1 MGIFHVLSRAAAGF
15 LRPLPCRGY
24 LIDLEV
30 IDVALEYQGYRGI
43 SRGYSYLG
51 PLRARRALK
60 KEPSKKRRR
69 ETLKASNRASL
80 LKSLDSL
87 RLFRAGGKTLS
98 RAPRH
103 VFIYFVA
110 LLFYGRVVLLLLLLL
125 LLLLRRISI
134 IIIIIEYHLYSLL
147 SQEEQ
152 LPLCI

>member
-30 IDVALEYQGYRGI
+30 IDVALEYEGYRRI

-60 KEPSKKRRR
+60 KKRDERRERRR
-69 ETLKASNRASL
+69 IIGRRYYI
-80 LKSLDSL
+80 KSLDSL

-110 LLFYGRVVLLLLLLL
+110 LL
-125 LLLLRRISI
+125 LRSRGFVIIIFI
-134 IIIIIEYHLYSLL
+134 IIIIIYL
-147 SQEEQ
+147 SRI
-152 LPLCI
+152 LALRARVR